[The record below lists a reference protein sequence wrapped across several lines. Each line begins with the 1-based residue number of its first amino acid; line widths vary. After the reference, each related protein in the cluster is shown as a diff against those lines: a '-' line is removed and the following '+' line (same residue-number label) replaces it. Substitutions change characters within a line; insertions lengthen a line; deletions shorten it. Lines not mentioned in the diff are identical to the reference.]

1 MAFLERKKGEE
12 EGGCVG
18 EDLGCVSGRRGGWD
32 STTAAGTATA
42 ATGPKGRGPPTALLL
57 PAVPD
62 MYILLAGDADT
73 DRRREE
79 EE

>member
-1 MAFLERKKGEE
+1 M
-12 EGGCVG
+12 
-18 EDLGCVSGRRGGWD
+18 GCVSGRRGGWD
-32 STTAAGTATA
+32 LTTAAGTATA

-57 PAVPD
+57 PPAVPD